1 MKIWPAMKRLNQ
13 RYDAW
18 ARRTATRVVAELD
31 RSGENGRKSETKRY
45 IGVWDLLS
53 KNREP
58 GR

>member
-1 MKIWPAMKRLNQ
+1 VKIWTATKRLNQ

-18 ARRTATRVVAELD
+18 AKRTANRVVAELD
-31 RSGENGRKSETKRY
+31 RSGENGRKSETKRH
-45 IGVWDLLS
+45 ISVWDLLS